1 MYYRKLGRTG
11 IDVSAI
17 ALGCWP
23 FAGGGYWGEQDDQ
36 ASIATVHAALDAGIN
51 FFDTAEGYGRG
62 HSERVLG
69 AGLKGRRDQAV
80 IATKVSA
87 NHLSAEGV
95 ARACEGSLA
104 NLQTETIDLY
114 QVHWPNWSIPLSET
128 VEALGKLQQ
137 QGKVR
142 AIGVS
147 NFAVQDL
154 GEMLQIAPPA
164 AGGGVQTDQLP
175 YGLLWRAI
183 EDEIQPLCVQA
194 GVGILCYSP
203 LAQGLLAG
211 IYPTVDDVPEN
222 LKRTRWYAGTRPN
235 TEHDDPGCEAEV
247 FDALDEIRS
256 IAAEVGAPMAAV
268 ALAWLRQQ
276 AGVTSILVGARKPDE
291 VGWNLPSLD
300 LTLPDDVLAALSAAT
315 EPVKQA
321 LGGNPDMWM
330 STSRM
335 R

>member
-1 MYYRKLGRTG
+1 MHYRKLGRTD
-11 IDVSAI
+11 IDVSVL

-23 FAGGGYWGEQDDQ
+23 FAGGGYWGAQDDR

-51 FFDTAEGYGRG
+51 FFDTAEGYGSG

-80 IATKVSA
+80 IATKVLAS
-87 NHLSAEGV
+87 HLSAEDV
-95 ARACEGSLA
+95 QRACEGSLA
-104 NLQTETIDLY
+104 NLQTDYIDLY
-114 QVHWPNWSIPLSET
+114 QIHWPNWSIPLSET
-128 VEALGKLQQ
+128 VEALEQLKR
-137 QGKVR
+137 QGKIR

-154 GEMLQIAPPA
+154 GEMLAL
-164 AGGGVQTDQLP
+164 GGCESDQLP

-183 EDEIQPLCVQA
+183 EDQIQPLCVQA

-203 LAQGLLAG
+203 LAQGLLADL
-211 IYPTVDDVPEN
+211 YPTVDDVPEN
-222 LKRTRWYAGTRPN
+222 LKRTRWYAGSRPN
-235 TEHDDPGCEAEV
+235 TQHDDPGCEAEV
-247 FDALDEIRS
+247 FRALDEVRR
-256 IAAEVGAPMAAV
+256 IAGELGAPMATV

-276 AGVTSILVGARKPDE
+276 PGVTSILVGARKPEE
-291 VGWNLPSLD
+291 VGWNLPALE
-300 LTLPDDVLAALSAAT
+300 LTLPDDVLARLSAAT
-315 EPVKQA
+315 EPVKEA